1 MAESKD
7 KRFVMELADLTND
20 RREVT
25 FMYGGQEVPIA
36 YNPGA
41 FTRQSADDEAADD
54 EKQRVEVMADALA
67 SAKADRF
74 LALDGSQAV
83 VDDPD
88 GLASYLDAAIRK
100 AGRRRDFVIEALASG
115 LLTEWPVAENGVVL
129 PIDNKQLSS
138 LPYLFVAECY
148 GAIMDDMTPGK
159 NSSRGRD
166 RRGRR
171 SR

>member
-1 MAESKD
+1 MADKE
-7 KRFVMELADLTND
+7 KRFVMELADLQND
-20 RREVT
+20 RRAVT
-25 FMYGGQEVPIA
+25 FMYGGQEIPIA

-41 FTRQSADDEAADD
+41 FTRQSADDEAEEDG
-54 EKQRVEVMADALA
+54 RRRLEVMAEALEDR
-67 SAKADRF
+67 KVERF
-74 LALDGSQAV
+74 LGIDDGAAF

-88 GLASYLDAAIRK
+88 GLAAFLDGEIKR

-115 LLTEWPVAENGVVL
+115 LLTEWPVAQDGVAL

-148 GAIMDDMTPGK
+148 GAIMEDMTPGK